1 MEISFRRRYRSKI
14 SGPLLDRIDLHL
26 EVDSLSK
33 EELLSRPSGESS
45 STIRQRVLTAR
56 EKQNDRFAGSPT
68 NCNAAMTPKEL
79 HEFCSLDTSG
89 ESLLKQAI
97 TDLNLSARAYDRIL
111 RVSRTLADM
120 EGAEKIAAH
129 HINESIQYRNLDR
142 ESW

>member
-1 MEISFRRRYRSKI
+1 MIRRYRGKI

-26 EVDSLSK
+26 EVDSLSR

-45 STIRQRVLTAR
+45 ATIRERVLAAR
-56 EKQNDRFAGSPT
+56 EIQNKRFAESPT
-68 NCNAAMTPKEL
+68 NCNAAMSSKEL
-79 HEFCSLDTSG
+79 QKHCSLDKSG

-97 TDLNLSARAYDRIL
+97 GDLNLSARAYDRIL
-111 RVSRTLADM
+111 RVSRTLADL
-120 EGAEKIAAH
+120 EGSERIASD